1 MWPRQREQS
10 SPVRPAAFGKL
21 PWAGD
26 FLQEGHPPGKEALLD
41 WLERGISVGAN
52 RGNDWRQEFEEGVQK
67 GFLFPASPDTVLA
80 GVLTSSWDA
89 VGRRFPFVVYTAL
102 DNEGILAAPHAA
114 PLLLGPFL
122 HGAGEEVL
130 RLQGEPAELSA
141 ALARLEGPDLSSLTA
156 HQDGYA
162 AWTRGE
168 LIANAGAAIF
178 GENWLDSFAYA
189 LYITWEAIRPFRGQ
203 ESPPT
208 PLSIRFPLGA
218 GLAGAATFWIQVV
231 RLCAGWRK
239 TTPLCIWSFEPERPS
254 LTVQLGAV
262 SPQTFADVWQRAP
275 DNEDLCD
282 LMEPKSTG
290 LAMLTTVRPDL
301 ATILRHP
308 HATVEQLLS
317 AFSPS

>member
-10 SPVRPAAFGKL
+10 PPARPAAFGKL

-26 FLQEGHPPGKEALLD
+26 FLQHGHPPGKEALLD
-41 WLERGISVGAN
+41 WLERGIAVGAN
-52 RGNDWRQEFEEGVQK
+52 RGSGWRQEFEEGVQK
-67 GFLFPASPDTVLA
+67 GFLFPASSDTLLA
-80 GVLTSSWDA
+80 GVLASSWDA
-89 VGRRFPFVVYTAL
+89 VGRRFPFVVYTAFDSESIML
-102 DNEGILAAPHAA
+102 APHAV

-130 RLQGEPAELSA
+130 RLQSEQAELST
-141 ALARLEGPDLSSLTA
+141 ALAHLEVPDLSNLSA
-156 HQDGYA
+156 HQDGYT
-162 AWTRGE
+162 AWTQGE
-168 LIANAGAAIF
+168 TIANAGAAIF
-178 GENWLDSFAYA
+178 GEDWLDPFAYA

-231 RLCAGWRK
+231 RLCAGWR
-239 TTPLCIWSFEPERPS
+239 TTNPLCIWSFEPERPW

-275 DNEDLCD
+275 DREDLCD

-301 ATILRHP
+301 SNVLRQP
-308 HATVEQLLS
+308 DATVDQLLS